1 MFIIFDLSIIIELEY
16 VFWKEDFLLMAN
28 VSVLTEN
35 MKSASSFVNKTFSD
49 CSDSYMSINVGKCT
63 ALNAFKNS
71 LDKRMVT
78 FENHSN
84 TFTNKL
90 EECAINLEDIDNL
103 IGSNVTNL
111 LASADSFEFTTIS
124 SVITLD
130 SPNISNLSSL
140 DGLNIEPGVHVLE
153 YTISTGQTM
162 QYVVRV
168 PEGAT
173 ENMPVI
179 FWVHGANQGNA
190 NRVQNMGPI
199 KAAEEL
205 EENRFIIVEPV
216 FTRYLMSTYTND
228 DINALDTFMD
238 EIQQVYKF
246 DPDRVILSGFSM
258 GGAGTW
264 YLGNQNPEKYAG
276 IAPASYAPND
286 IDISNLMNSDVPIY
300 AMAGGAEANFCQK
313 NEAIVEEMKEINP
326 DRECESISVGN
337 LGHYNFF
344 SDGYTQDFFDW
355 CYKQNRKNYV
365 KKSA

>member
-1 MFIIFDLSIIIELEY
+1 
-16 VFWKEDFLLMAN
+16 MAN

-35 MKSASSFVNKTFSD
+35 MRSGASFVNKTFSD
-49 CSDSYMSINVGKCT
+49 CSDSYMSINVGECT
-63 ALNAFKNS
+63 VLNTFKNS

-130 SPNISNLSSL
+130 AANISNLSSM
-140 DGLNIEPGVHVLE
+140 DGLNIEPGVHILE
-153 YTISTGQTM
+153 YTLSTGQTM

-173 ENMPVI
+173 ENMPAI
-179 FWVHGANQGNA
+179 FWTHGVDQGYAEN
-190 NRVQNMGPI
+190 VQNMGPL

-205 EENRFIIVEPV
+205 GEDRFIIFEPV
-216 FTRYLMSTYTND
+216 IKGYLND
-228 DINALDTFMD
+228 ENQNVLDTFID
-238 EIQQVYKF
+238 EVQQVYKF
-246 DPDRVILSGFSM
+246 DTDRIILAGFSM

-264 YLGNQNPEKYAG
+264 SMGNRNPDKYAA
-276 IAPASYAPND
+276 ISPASYMVYYSAIQNLVD
-286 IDISNLMNSDVPIY
+286 SNLPIY
-300 AMAGGAEANFCQK
+300 AMAGGAEYGYCAANDAVIEK
-313 NEAIVEEMKEINP
+313 LKELNP
-326 DRECESISVGN
+326 DRDVVSVRMGN
-337 LGHYNFF
+337 LGHYNFYKE
-344 SDGYTQDFFDW
+344 GYTQDFFDW
-355 CYKQNRKNYV
+355 CFKQNRKNN
-365 KKSA
+365 A